1 MSEAPHEPGA
11 GEVAGE
17 ALREPGSRGLAGE
30 ASREPG
36 SIEAVELP
44 REPDAL
50 EFTAGDAPSRG
61 APAPNLPDAP
71 RKLGARAQFGLVV
84 FAGLGAGLLT
94 WALARFWPDSPA
106 ERATVASVA
115 FIPIWTLLALA
126 LLAWRRRAPAG
137 SGRRG
142 LFAVHRGL
150 GGALALAGVLTFGS
164 GVGAVLDR
172 ALARWQVV
180 HAAASDV
187 PPVHEQP
194 LDGVLAGLLEAQP
207 ALVRGEISVHPAGP
221 DHPWIEVV
229 YFGPTRV
236 PVRVDFDPRSG
247 APIAE
252 GRGPLWVV
260 RDLHRQ
266 LLTQP
271 LLGETVLG
279 LLGFALALILCTGLA
294 TRRDWLRNLV
304 RRRRPAQPLA
314 MRMHQWVGFFTLP
327 AALLWAWTGAL
338 LGLTLIVVPIVG
350 GAAYGGDR
358 AALMRDV
365 LASDRPPLVDAP
377 APRPDLQRLLAAR
390 CPLIDAHLPEAEVHQ
405 LRVRHPGLASGTVR
419 IDLEGDGLLQR
430 GSFTRD
436 ADGGL
441 RDCRALPAAGPGL
454 QAFLASIA
462 LHYGEW
468 GPGWLVDLAYIVL
481 GAGLVALSWLGGL
494 LLARRRE
501 KGGEARSAER
511 LRRWLAGLGYGLPLA
526 TGALLLL
533 SRVPALARAEDLAL
547 RVFLAVLV
555 LALLLA
561 RIFARAP
568 ALLHTALVALLAA
581 VPLVGWIAAG
591 VVPGAVEAVLVIL
604 AAALVGLHRRRP
616 A

>member
-1 MSEAPHEPGA
+1 M
-11 GEVAGE
+11 
-17 ALREPGSRGLAGE
+17 
-30 ASREPG
+30 
-36 SIEAVELP
+36 
-44 REPDAL
+44 
-50 EFTAGDAPSRG
+50 T
-61 APAPNLPDAP
+61 DAP
-71 RKLGARAQFGLVV
+71 RKSGAPAQFGLVV
-84 FAGLGAGLLT
+84 LAGVGAVALT
-94 WALARFWPDSPA
+94 WLVARAWPDLPV

-126 LLAWRRRAPAG
+126 LLTWRRRAAPG
-137 SGRRG
+137 SGRRR

-150 GGALALAGVLTFGS
+150 GGALALVAMLIFGS

-180 HAAASDV
+180 HAPAADV
-187 PPVHEQP
+187 PPVTEQP
-194 LDGVLAGLLEAQP
+194 LDAVLSGLLAAHP
-207 ALVRGEISVHPAGP
+207 DLVRSELSLHPAAP
-221 DHPWIEVV
+221 EHPWIEVV
-229 YFGPTRV
+229 YFGPTRE

-247 APIAE
+247 ARVAE

-260 RDLHRQ
+260 RELHRR

-338 LGLTLIVVPIVG
+338 FGLTLIVVPIVG

-358 AALMRDV
+358 PALMRDV
-365 LASDRPPLVDAP
+365 LASDRPPLVDTAV
-377 APRPDLQRLLAAR
+377 PRPDLQRALAAR
-390 CPLIDAHLPEAEVHQ
+390 CPVVDEHLADAEVHQ

-419 IDLEGDGLLQR
+419 VDLEGDGLFER
-430 GSFTRD
+430 GSFTRA
-436 ADGGL
+436 ADGAL
-441 RDCRALPAAGPGL
+441 RDCRALPAAGAGL
-454 QAFLASIA
+454 QAFMATIV

-468 GPGWLVDLAYIVL
+468 GPAWLVDLAYVLL
-481 GAGLVALSWLGGL
+481 GAGLVALSWLGGA

-501 KGGEARSAER
+501 RDGEARSAER
-511 LRRWLAGLGYGLPLA
+511 LRRWLYGLGYGLPLA
-526 TGALLLL
+526 TAALLLL

-547 RVFLAVLV
+547 RVFVAVLV

-561 RIFARAP
+561 RTISRAP
-568 ALLHTALVALLAA
+568 VLLHGALVVLLAA
-581 VPLVGWIAAG
+581 VPPAGWLVAG
-591 VVPGAVEAVLVIL
+591 VVPGPVEVVLVVL
-604 AAALVGLHRRRP
+604 AFALLSLRRP
-616 A
+616 LAPA